1 MTYVE
6 LLLNT
11 TDAFQNATKQC
22 LTIVGLLE
30 TKKGTTHT
38 FNCLLT

>member
-22 LTIVGLLE
+22 LIIVGLLD
-30 TKKGTTHT
+30 KKKVQRIRSTDS
-38 FNCLLT
+38 